1 MKKMRGNV
9 KMWKCENVEMLGRG
23 ALDEAMACEIRALEA

>member
-9 KMWKCENVEMLGRG
+9 KMWKCENVEMFWSY
-23 ALDEAMACEIRALEA
+23 AFDEAMACEIRALEA